1 MPIMEGSEIPKG
13 LQGTVMGD
21 EGPKPMDLTELFA
34 GKKTVLF
41 GVPGAFTPTCSNDHL
56 PSYVNAE
63 KSLEEKGIDQVVCMS
78 TNDIFVLNAWNGI
91 NGGDNIK
98 MLADGSGEITR
109 ALDLGLDLNT
119 RGMGFR
125 TTRFSM
131 IIDDNVVVA
140 MNIEEAPGT
149 CTLTSADELLSSL

>member
-1 MPIMEGSEIPKG
+1 MEGAKIPEE

-21 EGPKPMDLTELFA
+21 EGPKPVILTELFA
-34 GKKTVLF
+34 GKKTALF

-56 PSYVNAE
+56 PSYVNSA
-63 KSLEEKGIDQVVCMS
+63 KSLVDKGIEQVVCMS
-78 TNDIFVLNAWNGI
+78 TNDIFVLSAWNDI
-91 NGGDNIK
+91 NGSENIK

-109 ALDLGLDLNT
+109 ALDLGLDLHA

-131 IIDDNVVVA
+131 VIDDNVVVA
-140 MNIEEAPGT
+140 LNIEEAPGT
-149 CTLTSADELLSSL
+149 CTVTSASELLGSL